1 MSSTP
6 YTKPGSKQ
14 VQGGVIELNGY
25 ICFGGMDGVVYKLD
39 KDGELADKNELGSPV
54 LSAPASHDG
63 SIIVLDFSGN
73 LSKISL

>member
-39 KDGELADKNELGSPV
+39 KKGELAGEKELGSPV